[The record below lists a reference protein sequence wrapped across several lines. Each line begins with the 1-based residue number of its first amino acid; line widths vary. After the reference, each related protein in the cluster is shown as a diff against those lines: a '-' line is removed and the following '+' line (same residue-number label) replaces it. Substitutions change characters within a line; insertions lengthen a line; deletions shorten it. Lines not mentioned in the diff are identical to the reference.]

1 MSNIVL
7 PCVFALDPTAL
18 VKVKERLAAGD
29 KVYDAP
35 FSQLE
40 DETELALRE
49 GPFSVT
55 DKPVLPPSRD
65 RHDYMSLAR
74 YYWPNPD
81 TPDGLPYLSRDGEVN
96 PEIYT
101 IPDHRAFDTLM
112 DHVLTLGLAFYLT
125 DVERYAEHAANLLRV
140 WFLDPATRMN
150 PNLNFG
156 QGIRG
161 INAGR
166 STGIIETRELAKLVD
181 GIGLLAGSK
190 AWSAADQQ
198 AMEAWF
204 SAYLD
209 WLTNSE
215 LGKGESHSPN
225 NHGTFYDAQVVSLA
239 LFLGE
244 RDRAKQVVQESI
256 ERRIP
261 VQFEPDGRQ
270 PLELARTLPWHYS
283 VFNLTA
289 WFRLAAF
296 GERLGL
302 DVWNYATADG
312 RGIRRGLDFL
322 MPFGI
327 RTGWPYPEIGQRQYG
342 EFYDLLCQAA
352 VRYHDI
358 ECERASYLVPVP
370 NAERRRIHLL
380 LGSATSNLAK
390 VPKPSQG

>member
-7 PCVFALDPTAL
+7 PRVFALDPTAL
-18 VKVKERLAAGD
+18 AKVKDRLVAGD
-29 KVYDAP
+29 PSGDPLYDAP
-35 FSQLE
+35 FAQLK
-40 DETELALRE
+40 DEAEQAVRE

-55 DKPVLPPSRD
+55 HKSVLPPSAD
-65 RHDYMSLAR
+65 KHDYMSLAR

-81 TPDGLPYLSRDGEVN
+81 TPDGLPYVSRDGQVN
-96 PEIYT
+96 PEIYA

-112 DHVLTLGLAFYLT
+112 DHILTLGLAFYFT
-125 DVERYAEHAANLLRV
+125 GVGRYAEHAADLLRV

-161 INAGR
+161 INVGR
-166 STGIIETRELAKLVD
+166 STGIIETRELAKVVD

-190 AWSAADQQ
+190 AWSAADQHG
-198 AMEAWF
+198 MEGWF
-204 SAYLD
+204 SAYFD

-215 LGKGESHSPN
+215 LGKGESYSPN
-225 NHGTFYDAQVVSLA
+225 NHGTYYDAQVVSLA

-244 RDRAKQVVQESI
+244 RERAEKAVQESM

-296 GERLGL
+296 GEQLGL
-302 DVWNYATADG
+302 DVWNHATADG
-312 RGIRRGLDFL
+312 RSIRKGLDFL
-322 MPFGI
+322 LPFGI
-327 RTGWPYPEIGQRQYG
+327 LTGWPYPEIGERQFG

-352 VRYHDI
+352 VRYRAV
-358 ECERASYLVPVP
+358 EYERASRLVPGP

-380 LGSATSNLAK
+380 LAN
-390 VPKPSQG
+390 

>member
-1 MSNIVL
+1 MSNVL
-7 PCVFALDPTAL
+7 FPRVFALDPAAL
-18 VKVKERLAAGD
+18 IKAKNCLAAGD
-29 KVYDAP
+29 PSYNAP
-35 FSQLE
+35 FAQLK
-40 DETELALRE
+40 DEAEQALRE

-55 DKPVLPPSRD
+55 DKSVLPPSGD
-65 RHDYMSLAR
+65 KHDYMSLAR
-74 YYWPNPD
+74 YYWPNPA
-81 TPDGLPYLSRDGEVN
+81 TPDGLPYLSRDGQVN
-96 PEIYT
+96 PEIYS
-101 IPDHRAFDTLM
+101 IPDHRAFDSLM
-112 DHVLTLGLAFYLT
+112 DHVFTLGLAFHFT
-125 DVERYAEHAANLLRV
+125 AAERYAEHAASLLRV

-166 STGIIETRELAKLVD
+166 STGIIETRELAKVVD

-198 AMEAWF
+198 AMEEWF

-209 WLTNSE
+209 WLTNGE

-225 NHGTFYDAQVVSLA
+225 NHGTYYDAQVVSLA

-244 RDRAKQVVQESI
+244 RERAETVVRESM
-256 ERRIP
+256 ERRFP
-261 VQFEPDGRQ
+261 VQFELDGRQ

-289 WFRLAAF
+289 WFRLASF

-312 RGIRRGLDFL
+312 RGIRKGLDFL
-322 MPFGI
+322 LPFGNG
-327 RTGWPYPEIGQRQYG
+327 TGWLYPEIHERQFG
-342 EFYDLLCQAA
+342 EFYDLLRQAA
-352 VRYHDI
+352 VRYHDT
-358 ECERASYLVPVP
+358 EYERASCLVPL
-370 NAERRRIHLL
+370 AGAARRRIHLL
-380 LGSATSNLAK
+380 LAN
-390 VPKPSQG
+390 